1 MKRSSLVAVIVVALV
16 VVGIVIYLA
25 RQRPEEFDVAR
36 PGGTPA
42 SSQPVSSATTAP
54 AASAPAATSVSALAS
69 CIGPASDSQSQIAA
83 LHTQH
88 QYAHSLVEKNH
99 FETALP
105 ALRNIA
111 VSDPGYPG
119 INLDISETLLK
130 AKHLPEA
137 NDAINLQLEI
147 SECLSKLPDSDVQAY
162 CKAQW
167 TSAPEGGCSAELAK
181 IDDAAA
187 RQAKLVKAELAKSPA
202 PSMIAR
208 TPAPQPAKPAVPAPA
223 KVAPPPSA
231 AASEAAVP
239 KPVPLPP
246 PVMLKADQA
255 SEHVGERATVC
266 GIVVSKTASQ
276 ANGKPTFIN
285 LDHPFPNPTFTVV
298 VFESDAPQAGDLPAS
313 GNLCVTGTIALY
325 RGTPQIV
332 VHDAKSWSR

>member
-1 MKRSSLVAVIVVALV
+1 MKRSSLIAVIVVALV

-25 RQRPEEFDVAR
+25 RPRPEEFDVAR
-36 PGGTPA
+36 PSTTP
-42 SSQPVSSATTAP
+42 STSQPAPNAGAAPTASGP
-54 AASAPAATSVSALAS
+54 TSVSALAS

-88 QYAHSLVEKNH
+88 QYARSLVEKSH

-147 SECLSKLPDSDVQAY
+147 SECLSKLPDNDVQAY

-167 TSAPEGGCSAELAK
+167 TTAPEGGCSAELAK
-181 IDDAAA
+181 IDAAAA

-208 TPAPQPAKPAVPAPA
+208 TAAPQPAKSAVPGPA
-223 KVAPPPSA
+223 KVAPPSA

-266 GIVVSKTASQ
+266 GTVVSKTASQ

>member
-1 MKRSSLVAVIVVALV
+1 MKRSSLVAIIVVALV
-16 VVGIVIYLA
+16 VVGLVIYLA
-25 RQRPEEFDVAR
+25 RPRPEEFDVAR
-36 PGGTPA
+36 PGGNPSA
-42 SSQPVSSATTAP
+42 SQPSASVAP
-54 AASAPAATSVSALAS
+54 AASTPTSTSALAN

-83 LHTQH
+83 LRTQH

-130 AKHLPEA
+130 SRHLPEA

-167 TSAPEGGCSAELAK
+167 TTAPEGGCSVELAK

-187 RQAKLVKAELAKSPA
+187 RQAKLVKAELAKSSA
-202 PSMIAR
+202 PSVIAR
-208 TPAPQPAKPAVPAPA
+208 SPASQPVKPAVPPPA
-223 KVAPPPSA
+223 KVASPPPTV
-231 AASEAAVP
+231 ASEAAP
-239 KPVPLPP
+239 PAKPVPLPP
-246 PVMLKADQA
+246 PVVMKAEEA
-255 SEHVGERATVC
+255 SGHVGERATVC
-266 GIVVSKTASQ
+266 GTVVSKTTSAG
-276 ANGKPTFIN
+276 NGKPTFIN
-285 LDHPFPNPTFTVV
+285 LDRAFPNQVFTAV
-298 VFESDAPQAGDLPAS
+298 VFESDAPQTGDLPAS